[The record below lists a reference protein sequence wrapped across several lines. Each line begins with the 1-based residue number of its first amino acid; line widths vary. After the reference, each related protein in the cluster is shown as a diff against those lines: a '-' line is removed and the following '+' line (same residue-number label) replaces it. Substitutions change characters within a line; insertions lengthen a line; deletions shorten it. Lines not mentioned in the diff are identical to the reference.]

1 MSGNHASVWG
11 LGQGATGNAVPG
23 HAWSQGRGAAGNAA
37 PAPAPAGRRST
48 SRWGPPQ
55 VPEVVRQDRARQR
68 AMAQQP
74 VPAFNPQVHQT
85 PSQVPPPVISY
96 KPQVN
101 QAPPPV
107 QPSMPGYQPQTNQ
120 ARSQVP
126 RRRCL
131 FTTRRYHRCRQ
142 WPRHRHR
149 PKTRRC
155 YRGNPL
161 CLFIIRRSH
170 RCSHWP
176 RHRSRSKPAGAAG
189 QPPVFAY
196 HPQVQVHQV
205 SAPGY
210 PQPPS
215 ADGAPLASNQPQA
228 FGTNRV
234 QAAPGVGPRPSV
246 LSPYAPL
253 YVPHS
258 YTPSIQGP
266 RENPPACV
274 RRMRLFLFRGQ
285 GSNDAEQRAADT
297 LRRSRV
303 RNTDNDA
310 PATVCRY
317 ASATDTIRF
326 LHGRPSGICVGP
338 QRSTDAC
345 HRSQIGITKKIA
357 FSIAAGPCT
366 STTARGPQPY
376 RDGRKIIQSL
386 TQVHRCSHWT
396 NFRDNRPTGPVQ
408 YL

>member
-1 MSGNHASVWG
+1 
-11 LGQGATGNAVPG
+11 
-23 HAWSQGRGAAGNAA
+23 
-37 PAPAPAGRRST
+37 
-48 SRWGPPQ
+48 
-55 VPEVVRQDRARQR
+55 
-68 AMAQQP
+68 
-74 VPAFNPQVHQT
+74 
-85 PSQVPPPVISY
+85 
-96 KPQVN
+96 
-101 QAPPPV
+101 
-107 QPSMPGYQPQTNQ
+107 MPGYQPQTNQ

-228 FGTNRV
+228 FGTNPV

-297 LRRSRV
+297 LRRSGSETQTTMPPPPSV
-303 RNTDNDA
+303 VT
-310 PATVCRY
+310 PQQQTQ
-317 ASATDTIRF
+317 SAFYTA
-326 LHGRPSGICVGP
+326 GP
-338 QRSTDAC
+338 QGYVLDPNAQQMHVTGLRLGSPSHSSRTLYFNNSTRTTALPGWSQNHTVFDTGSQVFALDQLQGQQTYRTSPVSLIPQVRRSTP
-345 HRSQIGITKKIA
+345 K
-357 FSIAAGPCT
+357 
-366 STTARGPQPY
+366 TTTLE
-376 RDGRKIIQSL
+376 S
-386 TQVHRCSHWT
+386 
-396 NFRDNRPTGPVQ
+396 N
-408 YL
+408 